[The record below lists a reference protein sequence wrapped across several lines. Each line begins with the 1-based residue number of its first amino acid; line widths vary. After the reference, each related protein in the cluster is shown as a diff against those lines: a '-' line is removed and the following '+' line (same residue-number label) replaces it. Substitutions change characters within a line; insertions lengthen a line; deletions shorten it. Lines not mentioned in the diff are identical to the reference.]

1 MGKAEGS
8 RAPEVLAQEP
18 TYLEL
23 IQTALNMPS
32 VPSFRF
38 LSTSEVRYN
47 NMTSSNR
54 KLEKGGK
61 AMGFLHTFGIREL
74 TT

>member
-8 RAPEVLAQEP
+8 RAPRVLAQEP
-18 TYLEL
+18 PYLEL

-32 VPSFRF
+32 VPSLCFV
-38 LSTSEVRYN
+38 STSEVGYHKFN
-47 NMTSSNR
+47 SSNQE
-54 KLEKGGK
+54 LEKGGK
-61 AMGFLHTFGIREL
+61 VMGFLHTFGITEL